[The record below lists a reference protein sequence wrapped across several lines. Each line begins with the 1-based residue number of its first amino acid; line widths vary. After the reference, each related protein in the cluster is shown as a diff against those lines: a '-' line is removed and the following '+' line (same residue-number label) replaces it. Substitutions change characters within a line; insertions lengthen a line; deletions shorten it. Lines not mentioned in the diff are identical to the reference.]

1 MRQKKKLDYKKI
13 IAEIKGGNQGSFRL
27 LYNRFAPLFKGIA
40 YRYVGSADESND
52 VIQEAFVKIYK
63 NLNSYSFKGS
73 FEGWMK
79 RIVVNCCLEY
89 MAKRKKIKFES
100 EALLVNTSSSSWDL
114 PISEMSV
121 QEIVELINKLPDGYR
136 TVFNLSVIEGYTHK
150 EIGEQ
155 LGISESASRSQLT
168 KAKGKLKELLK
179 SIHIYSAA
187 KA

>member
-1 MRQKKKLDYKKI
+1 MDYVKI
-13 IAEIKGGNQGSFRL
+13 IAEIKSGNQESFRV

-52 VIQEAFVKIYK
+52 VIQEAFIKIYK

-79 RIVVNCCLEY
+79 RIVVNCSLEY
-89 MAKRKKIKFES
+89 ITKRKKITFEP
-100 EALLVNTSSSSWDL
+100 EALLLDKSCSSWEL
-114 PISEMSV
+114 PVSEMSV
-121 QEIVELINKLPDGYR
+121 QEIVELINKLPTGYR
-136 TVFNLSVIEGYTHK
+136 TIFNLSVVEGYTHK
-150 EIGEQ
+150 EISKQ
-155 LGISESASRSQLT
+155 LGISEGASRSQLT

-179 SIHIYSAA
+179 GIQIYSAV